1 MFVAMILITLIV
13 YIDSTSNMAHLSE
26 WGDPLKITHDR
37 PEFFIKINTGT
48 QAEITEACKKLGL
61 PENATGCA
69 RFPEVVGHTC
79 EIWIPKPRGLADFV
93 AFNIAG
99 HELWHCKLGA
109 LHKVP

>member
-1 MFVAMILITLIV
+1 MLVAMLLITLII
-13 YIDSTSNMAHLSE
+13 YIDSTSNMAYLSE
-26 WGDPLKITHDR
+26 WGDPLKITHNR

-79 EIWIPKPRGLADFV
+79 EIWIPEPRGLADFV

-109 LHKVP
+109 LHKRP